1 MTDSYMPLQRQPSRK
16 SKKMRTVKAIMSP
29 YHFEQLCIEARARVM
44 TPEVLVRAL
53 LEHILRDGLVEAVL
67 DDAKPAPTDD
77 YNAADDFAKS
87 IDLAYETIRER
98 KAAGGKGWEP
108 P

>member
-16 SKKMRTVKAIMSP
+16 SKKMRTVRTILSP
-29 YHFEQLCIEARARVM
+29 YHFDQLLIEARARVM

-53 LEHILRDGLVEAVL
+53 LEHILRDNLVEAVL
-67 DDAKPAPTDD
+67 DDKYDAK
-77 YNAADDFAKS
+77 DDFAKS
-87 IDLAYETIRER
+87 IDLAYETIRAR